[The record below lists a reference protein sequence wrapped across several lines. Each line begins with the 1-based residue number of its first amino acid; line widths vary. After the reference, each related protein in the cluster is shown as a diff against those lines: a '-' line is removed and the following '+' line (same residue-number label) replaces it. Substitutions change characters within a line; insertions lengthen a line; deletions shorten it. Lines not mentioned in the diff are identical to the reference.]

1 MTPKTETDKDISI
14 RFGKILVPTDFSE
27 LSNAVIPYG
36 AALARRLGSILYVA
50 HVIPS
55 NSYEHLAIQ
64 DQGAVLAR
72 MSGEAEKRISDLLSP
87 TEFKGIRYQGLVDHG
102 EVWPEL
108 SSMVTKN
115 GIDLIVT
122 GMHGWHGVRKLVSGS
137 MAEEI
142 FSLAPCAVLLIG
154 PGVNIALKTEERLER
169 ILYVTDFSEESKRA
183 MKYAYDLA
191 KISSAKLYFL
201 HIVSDV
207 WSEPLCTRMSPDAFF
222 RLRILE
228 KGWPEREQGIE
239 PEYLVECGSP
249 EALPVEVAGKHNV
262 QLMVLNAPGTSH
274 PGLAARLPG
283 PLAYNIASHS
293 PCPVLIVRG
302 TSKS

>member
-1 MTPKTETDKDISI
+1 MSEAGIDQGISI

-27 LSNAVIPYG
+27 LSNAVVPYG

-55 NSYEHLAIQ
+55 SSYEHLAIR
-64 DQGAVLAR
+64 DRGAALTR
-72 MSGEAEKRISDLLSP
+72 LSGEAEKQISDLLSSDR
-87 TEFKGIRYQGLVDHG
+87 FKGVRYQGLVDHG

-142 FSLAPCAVLLIG
+142 FSLAPCAVLLVG
-154 PGVNIALKTEERLER
+154 PEVNIAHKSEERLER
-169 ILYVTDFSEESKRA
+169 ILYATDFSAESKGA
-183 MKYAYDLA
+183 MEYAYELA
-191 KISSAKLYFL
+191 KISRAKLYFL
-201 HIVSDV
+201 HIVGDV
-207 WSEPLCTRMSPDAFF
+207 WSEPVSTRMSPDAFF
-222 RLRILE
+222 RQRLLE
-228 KGWPEREQGIE
+228 EGWPEHELGIE
-239 PEYLVECGSP
+239 PEYLVEFGSP
-249 EALPVEVAGKHNV
+249 EALPVEVARKHDV

-274 PGLAARLPG
+274 PDLAAHLPG